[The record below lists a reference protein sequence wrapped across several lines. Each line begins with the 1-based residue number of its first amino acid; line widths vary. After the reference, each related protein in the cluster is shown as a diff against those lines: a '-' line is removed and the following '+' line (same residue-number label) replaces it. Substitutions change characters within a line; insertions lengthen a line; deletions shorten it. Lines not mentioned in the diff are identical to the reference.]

1 MLRVSLPA
9 AAVGEPEDS
18 QVRGMINN
26 SDLDSEPVRRLIA
39 LAREEDLGQH
49 GDVTS
54 RLLPPHLLDGEGR
67 WRLVARDAGRFCGK
81 ELLPLLFEQLAPQVE
96 LHWLGPKDPRGDLMR
111 GEAIAECVGH
121 VGQMLAAERTILN
134 FLQHLSGI
142 ATLTARFVAAVAGTG
157 AKIYDTRKTTPGM
170 RTLEKYAVRCGGGHN
185 HRTGLFDAVLL
196 KDNHLAG
203 IPTNR
208 LAHTVFE
215 MLNRLSALPAT
226 PAFVEVECDGLDQFN
241 ELLKVVG
248 IDVILLDNFEPGE
261 MREAVRLRDASGLR
275 GKLELEASGRASLD
289 TVRGIAETGVER
301 IAIGAITHSAPILDL
316 GLDAA

>member
-1 MLRVSLPA
+1 MSNELNT
-9 AAVGEPEDS
+9 EH
-18 QVRGMINN
+18 
-26 SDLDSEPVRRLIA
+26 VRRLIA
-39 LAREEDLGQH
+39 LARDEDLGAQ

-54 RLLPPHLLDGEGR
+54 RLLPPHLLDGQGR
-67 WRLVARDAGRFCGK
+67 WRLVARDAGRFCGR
-81 ELLPLLFEQLAPQVE
+81 ELLELLIAELAPQISLRWIGPAE
-96 LHWLGPKDPRGDLMR
+96 LS
-111 GEAIAECVGH
+111 GH

-157 AKIYDTRKTTPGM
+157 AKIYDTRKTTPGL

-185 HRTGLFDAVLL
+185 HRTGLFDAVLI

-208 LAHTVFE
+208 LAHAVFE
-215 MLNRLSALPAT
+215 MLSRLSALPAT
-226 PAFVEVECDGLDQFN
+226 PAFVEVECDGLDQLA

-248 IDVILLDNFEPGE
+248 IDVILLDNFETDAL
-261 MREAVRLRDASGLR
+261 REAVRLRDASGLR
-275 GKLELEASGRASLD
+275 GKVELEASGRAGLD
-289 TVRGIAETGVER
+289 TVRRIAETGVER
-301 IAIGAITHSAPILDL
+301 IAVGAITHSAPILDL